1 MITQENTAIIIPARL
16 QASRLPNKPLLE
28 IHGKPMIQHV
38 WEKAVLSQ
46 LGEVL
51 VATDSEDIKNLIEG
65 LGGNACMTSTKH
77 TSGTDRIFE
86 ALNKIDLDQR
96 IEFIINLQGDLPTI
110 NTEALSTVLS
120 LIEDDRSE
128 IGTLAC
134 VFRNKSEIRKNQVV
148 KAYCDYKENEIS
160 TLGLD
165 FTRKSDSY
173 DHNKLYHHIGIYSF
187 RKESLKKFVSLSQT
201 EREKNEKL
209 EQLRALDND
218 MKIKVGLIDFLPLGV
233 DTPEDLEEIKEI
245 LKK

>member
-1 MITQENTAIIIPARL
+1 MQ
-16 QASRLPNKPLLE
+16 QA
-28 IHGKPMIQHV
+28 
-38 WEKAVLSQ
+38 
-46 LGEVL
+46 
-51 VATDSEDIKNLIEG
+51 
-65 LGGNACMTSTKH
+65 KH

-110 NTEALSTVLS
+110 NTVALSTVLS
-120 LIEDDRSE
+120 LIEEEGSE
-128 IGTLAC
+128 MGTLAS
-134 VFRNKSEIRKNQVV
+134 VFKDKSEIKKNQVV
-148 KAYCDYKENEIS
+148 KAFCDYEENENS
-160 TLGLD
+160 TLALD
-165 FTRKSDSY
+165 FIRNNDNY
-173 DHNKLYHHIGIYSF
+173 DENKLYHHIGIYSF
-187 RKESLKKFVSLSQT
+187 RRDSLKKFVSLSQT